1 MQLMWGSGTN
11 QIVAIKGDC
20 GKVRL
25 HVLIDTGSTHNLI
38 NENIIRV
45 VIARNEWDL
54 GGST

>member
-1 MQLMWGSGTN
+1 MWGSGTN

-25 HVLIDTGSTHNLI
+25 QVLIDTGSTHNLI